1 MNWWFSDPTK
11 FAKPKN
17 DGAAL
22 LPEADLPL
30 RIIGNSAYFDF
41 LGPQDEP
48 WVQSLLGEMQR
59 FEGQRRRQLAERL
72 AEPLSFNAPYFKRR
86 AASRILMRLWKPEK
100 LVGVRPTVLREAVFS
115 AAALHEDRQDVL
127 DAAALSF
134 SLSRQAL
141 AETLFGDLPGER
153 IVRAPCPVPLAHE
166 VVLRTNLAIAQ
177 AAVMRAST
185 IALNIQ
191 GATRPIVRLAKL
203 RGLLCVVKEATAGAP
218 PLLEISGPFA
228 LFRHTL
234 IYGRALAELL
244 PHLAWCAR
252 FTLNAQCS
260 LRGRLCDVS
269 IDNSAPIFPADAPA
283 TFDSKLEARFAKDIA
298 ALALDWDLLR
308 EPEPLQASGTLIFPD
323 FLLTHR
329 IHKERRVFI
338 ELIGFWTPEYL
349 TKKLARLRDSGI
361 ANIVLCLDEDRLCN
375 ADELPPGLPIVKYRR
390 RVDAAAVM
398 EQVERLV

>member
-1 MNWWFSDPTK
+1 MK
-11 FAKPKN
+11 FAKPHN
-17 DGAAL
+17 DGAVL

-30 RIIGNSAYFDF
+30 RIIGNTAYFDF

-48 WVQSLLGEMQR
+48 WVQALLGEMQR

-72 AEPLSFNAPYFKRR
+72 AEPFSFNAPYFKRR
-86 AASRILMRLWKPEK
+86 AASRVLMRLWKPERI
-100 LVGVRPTVLREAVFS
+100 VGVRPTVLRQAVFVR
-115 AAALHEDRQDVL
+115 AASQEDREQVLEDV
-127 DAAALSF
+127 ALEF
-134 SLSRQAL
+134 SLSRQSL

-153 IVRAPCPVPLAHE
+153 IVRAPCPIPSAHE
-166 VVLRTNLAIAQ
+166 VVLRTNVAIAQ

-185 IALNIQ
+185 IDLSIL

-203 RGLLCVVKEATAGAP
+203 RGLLCVVKENRPGTHP
-218 PLLEISGPFA
+218 VLEISGPFS

-269 IDNSAPIFPADAPA
+269 IDNSAPIFPADAPIA
-283 TFDSKLEARFAKDIA
+283 FDSKLEARFAKDIA
-298 ALALDWDLLR
+298 ALALDWDLVR
-308 EPEPLQASGTLIFPD
+308 EPEPLRADGTLIFPD

-338 ELIGFWTPEYL
+338 ELIGFWTPDYL
-349 TKKLARLRDSGI
+349 AKKLARLRDSGI
-361 ANIVLCLDEDRLCN
+361 TNMVLCLDEERVCN

-390 RVDAAAVM
+390 RVDAAAVLK
-398 EQVERLV
+398 QVEQLV